1 MKIRSF
7 AVGLSKARAAYRIL
21 SMLLFLLIL
30 NTFPRVNFASE
41 DEARSQP
48 VGSAALKS
56 VISSK
61 TNSMKGMLSKSNFS
75 EIELMN
81 PDEDLQKKNL
91 ETADTGKR
99 QGILWQQCK

>member
-61 TNSMKGMLSKSNFS
+61 TNSMKGIHNARDNPSLRYKENELIVKFKS
-75 EIELMN
+75 
-81 PDEDLQKKNL
+81 Q
-91 ETADTGKR
+91 TAFGKR
-99 QGILWQQCK
+99 LSGEKNI